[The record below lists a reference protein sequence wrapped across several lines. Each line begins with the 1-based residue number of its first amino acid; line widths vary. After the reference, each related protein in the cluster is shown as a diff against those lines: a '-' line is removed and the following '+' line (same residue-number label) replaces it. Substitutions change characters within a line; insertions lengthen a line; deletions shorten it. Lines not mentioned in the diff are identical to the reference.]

1 MGQAQMTIE
10 QIREE
15 IRKRVAELTERD
27 PSEISD
33 TARFVEDLDIDSL
46 MAIELMVTLDKEYK
60 IDIAE
65 EEFRNIK
72 NVSEAVDIVVAYLE
86 KETA

>member
-15 IRKRVAELTERD
+15 IRMRVAELTERD

-46 MAIELMVTLDKEYK
+46 IAIELMVTLDKEYK

>member
-1 MGQAQMTIE
+1 MDQVQMTPE
-10 QIREE
+10 QVREE
-15 IRKRVAELTERD
+15 IRNRVAELTERN

-33 TARFVEDLDIDSL
+33 TARFIEDLDIDSL

-60 IDIAE
+60 IDISE

-72 NVSEAVDIVVAYLE
+72 NVNEAVEIVMAYLE

>member
-1 MGQAQMTIE
+1 MDQVQMTPE
-10 QIREE
+10 QVREE
-15 IRKRVAELTERD
+15 IRNRVAELTERN

-33 TARFVEDLDIDSL
+33 TARFIEDLDIDSL

-60 IDIAE
+60 IDISE

-72 NVSEAVDIVVAYLE
+72 NVNEAVEIVIAYLE

>member
-72 NVSEAVDIVVAYLE
+72 NVSEAVDIVVAYME

>member
-1 MGQAQMTIE
+1 MSQVQMTPE

-72 NVSEAVDIVVAYLE
+72 NVSEAVDIVLAYLE
-86 KETA
+86 KETV

>member
-15 IRKRVAELTERD
+15 IRMRVAELTERD

-72 NVSEAVDIVVAYLE
+72 NVSEAVDIVVAYME